1 MHEMTNPL
9 NPSFSIRLFGNIIN
23 TVADNLFNDMLIHT
37 GFLCRGDELNT
48 TIMRT
53 MRGARPEAF
62 TTNALPFLCVFW
74 LATQRYHRTI
84 HSLWMWRNQTIKRF
98 FIKRINKEY
107 LRMLILNQ
115 SAAAIENDYT
125 CRFQSTYTNC
135 IRFLFAERGWMCYN
149 QNSFLRCI
157 FRR

>member
-9 NPSFSIRLFGNIIN
+9 NASFSIRLFGNIIN

-53 MRGARPEAF
+53 MPGARPKAF

-74 LATQRYHRTI
+74 LVT
-84 HSLWMWRNQTIKRF
+84 
-98 FIKRINKEY
+98 
-107 LRMLILNQ
+107 
-115 SAAAIENDYT
+115 
-125 CRFQSTYTNC
+125 
-135 IRFLFAERGWMCYN
+135 
-149 QNSFLRCI
+149 
-157 FRR
+157 

>member
-1 MHEMTNPL
+1 MTNPL
-9 NPSFSIRLFGNIIN
+9 NASFSIRLFGNIIN

-53 MRGARPEAF
+53 
-62 TTNALPFLCVFW
+62 
-74 LATQRYHRTI
+74 
-84 HSLWMWRNQTIKRF
+84 
-98 FIKRINKEY
+98 
-107 LRMLILNQ
+107 LILNQ
-115 SAAAIENDYT
+115 SAVIIENDYI

>member
-9 NPSFSIRLFGNIIN
+9 NASFSIRLFGNIIN

-37 GFLCRGDELNT
+37 GFLCRGDELKNDHHEDDAGGT
-48 TIMRT
+48 
-53 MRGARPEAF
+53 RPKAF

-115 SAAAIENDYT
+115 SVAAIENDYT
-125 CRFQSTYTNC
+125 CRFQRHLYKLYPLSLC
-135 IRFLFAERGWMCYN
+135 RARLDV
-149 QNSFLRCI
+149 L
-157 FRR
+157 